1 MRLPGGGRIA
11 HLAKGDVD
19 MEAGFAFRD
28 TGLEEPARDP
38 ERSGL
43 VLLVASAHPE
53 CTCPDDC
60 ERDHP
65 NE

>member
-1 MRLPGGGRIA
+1 
-11 HLAKGDVD
+11 

-38 ERSGL
+38 GRSGL
-43 VLLVASAHPE
+43 VLLVASPYPE

>member
-1 MRLPGGGRIA
+1 MDAGLAIRDITLDHPEADGAGRPG
-11 HLAKGDVD
+11 
-19 MEAGFAFRD
+19 F
-28 TGLEEPARDP
+28 
-38 ERSGL
+38 